1 MVCEPLHQGVIGP
14 LPLPDAAWINRP
26 EAEKITDDTDLKR
39 RWGMAGTKSIEIGVE
54 VMPHRSAVDSMLSG
68 AICTDSFDTNQM
80 KGDIGQKNIDKK
92 ATTFL
97 TTTAC
102 IFSELYT
109 KRRLTTFNTY
119 RGKFQDAAV
128 SCLP

>member
-1 MVCEPLHQGVIGP
+1 VVCEPLHQGVIGP

-97 TTTAC
+97 TTTA
-102 IFSELYT
+102 IGEAFKAFLRLKGRTFS
-109 KRRLTTFNTY
+109 
-119 RGKFQDAAV
+119 GKV
-128 SCLP
+128 

>member
-1 MVCEPLHQGVIGP
+1 VVCEPLHQGVIGP

-97 TTTAC
+97 TTTASLILRALAC
-102 IFSELYT
+102 F
-109 KRRLTTFNTY
+109 RLFL
-119 RGKFQDAAV
+119 DAKPPSKAAL
-128 SCLP
+128 SG